1 MNRVHRKN
9 KRTEYCQRIIS
20 DRREP
25 HFNRGQTGH
34 DRKAMK
40 EILSATVEDARK
52 LGSFIFVC
60 LAIVIWIGARAC
72 FAFFQEA
79 IFHSLQEWLLSRDR
93 LLQTRPVRFKYR
105 VVAKREDITT
115 AP

>member
-1 MNRVHRKN
+1 MNRVHCKN
-9 KRTEYCQRIIS
+9 NQAEYCKRITT
-20 DRREP
+20 DRLELR
-25 HFNRGQTGH
+25 FNRGQTGGEGGG
-34 DRKAMK
+34 MK
-40 EILSATVEDARK
+40 EIFSDRVKDARK

-72 FAFFQEA
+72 FAFFEEA

-93 LLQTRPVRFKYR
+93 LLQPRPVRFKYR
-105 VVAKREDITT
+105 VVAKQEDVAT